1 MSKKNIALLGATLV
15 SVIYGLTFTIAK
27 DVMPQYIDAYGF
39 ILLRVGGTTLLF
51 WLFWFFM
58 PKEKIALN
66 DFPRII
72 AAAFF
77 GVAFNMLTFFKGLSL
92 TSPISAAVIMVSTPM
107 IVLVLSAIIMKEPMK
122 KRMVSGIILGL
133 IGTAFLILYGK
144 SIGSTTHGGF
154 GNFLVLVN
162 AISYGFYLIIVKKL
176 MEKYNA
182 FTFVKWIYSFGL
194 IMVLPF
200 GWSQL
205 TTAQWILIPTLIY
218 WKIGFVVVVSTFLT
232 YLLNLLT
239 MKELKPT
246 TVAVFIYLQPL
257 FATIFAISLGKD
269 KLDLV
274 KIVSAILIFIG
285 VYLVTSSPNSSNK
298 PNKIRRMLPL
308 GLRANFLL
316 SLTSFRK

>member
-1 MSKKNIALLGATLV
+1 MSKRNLALIGATIV
-15 SVIYGLTFTIAK
+15 SIIYGVTFTIAK
-27 DVMPQYIDAYGF
+27 DVMPLYIDAYGF
-39 ILLRVGGTTLLF
+39 ILLRVGGSVLLF
-51 WLFWFFM
+51 WLVWLFM
-58 PKEKIALN
+58 PKEKIALT

-107 IVLVLSAIIMKEPMK
+107 IVLTLSAIIMKERMQ
-122 KRMVSGIILGL
+122 KRMVFGIILGL

-144 SIGSTTHGGF
+144 SIGSATNAGL

-176 MEKYNA
+176 MDKYNA
-182 FTFVKWIYSFGL
+182 FTFVKWIYLFGFL
-194 IMVLPF
+194 MVLPF
-200 GWSQL
+200 GWSQFQTVNWAL
-205 TTAQWILIPTLIY
+205 VPMDIC
-218 WKIGFVVVVSTFLT
+218 WKIGFVVVFSTFLT
-232 YLLNLLT
+232 YLLNLLS

-269 KLDLV
+269 ELSLV
-274 KIVSAILIFIG
+274 KIGSAVLIFVG
-285 VYLVTSSPNSSNK
+285 VYLVTQKAP
-298 PNKIRRMLPL
+298 
-308 GLRANFLL
+308 
-316 SLTSFRK
+316 